1 MKQSSHQTFENPD
14 VIGAR
19 RKLNDV
25 TPSDFFDD
33 AIDSNTMEDELA
45 ENKFMKSKRIR
56 HLTESKLRN
65 IIISSINQVLR
76 EGLNSF

>member
-1 MKQSSHQTFENPD
+1 MKQLNHQTFENPD

-19 RKLNDV
+19 RNINDA

-45 ENKFMKSKRIR
+45 ENKFMKPKRIR
-56 HLTESKLRN
+56 HLTEGKLHN
-65 IIISSINQVLR
+65 IIINSINQVLR